1 VLLIREQAA
10 LPLKSNGRSADTY
23 GMRTATA
30 LGVLVCLA
38 VADAAACSNA
48 PATFSTVGSAPTT
61 TRPRPPIRETTST
74 GSLADKVCAEID
86 DPSFETQPLE
96 QRRLIR
102 DLCAAE
108 REAEAQDELLRESG
122 ALDPPEPPEPP
133 AFEPDHPEPENEPPY
148 EPDDPGYP

>member
-1 VLLIREQAA
+1 
-10 LPLKSNGRSADTY
+10 LPLKSNGRSVDTY

-30 LGVLVCLA
+30 LGVLVCLF
-38 VADAAACSNA
+38 VAGAAACSNA
-48 PATFSTVGSAPTT
+48 PVTTASSTPATFSTFDSSPTT
-61 TRPRPPIRETTST
+61 TRPLPPIRETTST
-74 GSLADKVCAEID
+74 GALADKICAEID
-86 DPSFETQPLE
+86 DPSFDRQPLE

-133 AFEPDHPEPENEPPY
+133 AFEPDYPEPENEPPY